1 MDHKLPSSTRR
12 NYIALIPKTNEL
24 NIVSHEFAPNPIKKR
39 SRNGCT
45 NCKRLKIKCSEDKP
59 ECEYCIQ
66 TGKHCIYL
74 NSETSKAKKNQ
85 KLAISNQQKRTDTGL
100 SNKSLQKINSATC
113 QLDISKFELQ
123 LLKFYL
129 EFGGSF
135 FSLETSSKYYS
146 FWCDDVPKL
155 WCSSD
160 VIKYALYSVSCARL
174 LANYGYD
181 TSKEIYIEN
190 ENQDST
196 SAMPFTIT
204 LNDQALKYLKKTLE
218 MIELYQLLIDGQSV
232 DSKETEDLLG
242 QLAIATKLSVGSKVI
257 LPRPKKIKEITKV
270 KDLSIIEFMTTTGA
284 SLQCFDKYSLFLKQS
299 KYSGVFEP
307 EAIPIE
313 EYNRKFNN
321 YEIVLVKH
329 LEYYISQR
337 ISASDDSQI
346 TYQSAISKLEAS
358 CFQTLYFRYTIAL
371 FRAVVHLSMDNDF
384 VNLLKEEDHTAM
396 KIMFYIC
403 CLNSIFHYQ
412 SYQRD
417 GIQNEFLE
425 FYIKY
430 SREKF
435 NENEGWEDDIDKN
448 AYEWVI
454 ARSKSD
460 RAYSLDVLRYVGEP
474 VDKFLEAGILLSHDH
489 N

>member
-1 MDHKLPSSTRR
+1 MV
-12 NYIALIPKTNEL
+12 I
-24 NIVSHEFAPNPIKKR
+24 
-39 SRNGCT
+39 
-45 NCKRLKIKCSEDKP
+45 
-59 ECEYCIQ
+59 
-66 TGKHCIYL
+66 
-74 NSETSKAKKNQ
+74 NSII
-85 KLAISNQQKRTDTGL
+85 L
-100 SNKSLQKINSATC
+100 KSLTFV
-113 QLDISKFELQ
+113 ISLIF
-123 LLKFYL
+123 
-129 EFGGSF
+129 FG
-135 FSLETSSKYYS
+135 
-146 FWCDDVPKL
+146 
-155 WCSSD
+155 
-160 VIKYALYSVSCARL
+160 
-174 LANYGYD
+174 
-181 TSKEIYIEN
+181 
-190 ENQDST
+190 
-196 SAMPFTIT
+196 
-204 LNDQALKYLKKTLE
+204 
-218 MIELYQLLIDGQSV
+218 
-232 DSKETEDLLG
+232 LG
-242 QLAIATKLSVGSKVI
+242 K
-257 LPRPKKIKEITKV
+257 
-270 KDLSIIEFMTTTGA
+270 MT
-284 SLQCFDKYSLFLKQS
+284 
-299 KYSGVFEP
+299 FEP
-307 EAIPIE
+307 ETIPIE

-329 LEYYISQR
+329 LEHYISQR

-371 FRAVVHLSMDNDF
+371 FRAVVHLSMDDDF

-430 SREKF
+430 SRERFK
-435 NENEGWEDDIDKN
+435 ENEGWEDDIDKN

-474 VDKFLEAGILLSHDH
+474 VDRFLEAGILLSHDH